1 MRVVTWSGGR
11 VSISDSVGAAGALR
25 GADLMQAYGD
35 ALRRLT
41 LGLARL
47 GGNAIRLGPLVLIRL
62 GSPNVTDTA
71 VDWTIEG
78 GLLAGA
84 PGGHWRIE
92 STPAH
97 FEAFVVDYRPRLPRL
112 IYTLTQLQVHLVF
125 TRAYL
130 RGLKKKGA
138 ARAAP

>member
-11 VSISDSVGAAGALR
+11 VSISDSVGAARALR

-35 ALRRLT
+35 ALRKLT
-41 LGLARL
+41 LGIARL
-47 GGNAIRLGPLVLIRL
+47 TGNAIRLGPLVLIRL
-62 GSPNVTDTA
+62 GAPTVTDTA

-92 STPAH
+92 STPAS

-112 IYTLTQLQVHLVF
+112 IYTLTQLQVHVLF